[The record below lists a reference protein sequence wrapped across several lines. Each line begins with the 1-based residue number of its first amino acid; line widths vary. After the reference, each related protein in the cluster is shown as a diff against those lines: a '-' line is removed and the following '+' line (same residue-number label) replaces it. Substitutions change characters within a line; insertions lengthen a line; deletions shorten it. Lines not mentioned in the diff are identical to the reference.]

1 MSRHYTFDDTT
12 NNITVN
18 DVVTVINNLINAE
31 KIVVGRSFNPNDYT
45 IVLGYRIGAIVSHSP
60 ETIKYYGII
69 WRISP
74 NVLPTGVVLSRVSNL
89 ADYTSRIIS
98 NNGQIKRNKKDV
110 ALVMS
115 LANKQD
121 LIKDVIFNNP
131 ATIVYWVD
139 GTKTVVKAH
148 NEKFD
153 PEKGLAMAICKRF
166 LGSNKSG
173 SNFNNIFKKWLP
185 EQKESNSD
193 TNIKDYEKNLMA
205 SFGVPPQVFYQQ
217 ERLPEQKESNSNI
230 RIEDDNKNE
239 PLRWMTVAE
248 VAEEL
253 GCSKALV
260 QEECRKGLYPG
271 AFKENGKWLI
281 PVPLLEEKRG
291 NKNE

>member
-1 MSRHYTFDDTT
+1 MSREYTFDPTLHI
-12 NNITVN
+12 ITEE
-18 DVVTVINNLINAE
+18 DVDKVAKNLIRAE
-31 KIVVGRSFNPNDYT
+31 KIVVGPDFYSGDYVLIFGSKVGSCYFPRGAIDGIDICYVRDIVPT
-45 IVLGYRIGAIVSHSP
+45 KIVLKRRNTLKNAINSV
-60 ETIKYYGII
+60 YGLNSAL
-69 WRISP
+69 R
-74 NVLPTGVVLSRVSNL
+74 
-89 ADYTSRIIS
+89 
-98 NNGQIKRNKKDV
+98 DV
-110 ALVMS
+110 R
-115 LANKQD
+115 NKQD
-121 LIKDVIFNNP
+121 LIKNVISNNP
-131 ATIVYWVD
+131 ATIVYWAD

-173 SNFNNIFKKWLP
+173 SNFNDIFKKWLP
-185 EQKESNSD
+185 EQN
-193 TNIKDYEKNLMA
+193 
-205 SFGVPPQVFYQQ
+205 G
-217 ERLPEQKESNSNI
+217 SNSNI
-230 RIEDDNKNE
+230 RIEEDDNKNK

>member
-1 MSRHYTFDDTT
+1 MSREYTFDTT
-12 NNITVN
+12 LRKVTKE
-18 DVVTVINNLINAE
+18 DVDNVAERLIDAE
-31 KIVVGRSFNPNDYT
+31 RMVVGPDFYNGDYVLLLGAYVGSYYYPGARIHGIDICCSNDIVPT
-45 IVLGYRIGAIVSHSP
+45 RIVLRSRNTLKN
-60 ETIKYYGII
+60 TINSVYCLNSAL
-69 WRISP
+69 R
-74 NVLPTGVVLSRVSNL
+74 
-89 ADYTSRIIS
+89 
-98 NNGQIKRNKKDV
+98 DV
-110 ALVMS
+110 R
-115 LANKQD
+115 NKQD

-193 TNIKDYEKNLMA
+193 TNIKDYEKN
-205 SFGVPPQVFYQQ
+205 
-217 ERLPEQKESNSNI
+217 
-230 RIEDDNKNE
+230 E

>member
-1 MSRHYTFDDTT
+1 MSREYTFDTT
-12 NNITVN
+12 LRNITKE
-18 DVVTVINNLINAE
+18 DVDNVVERLIDAE
-31 KIVVGRSFNPNDYT
+31 RIVVGPDFYSGDY
-45 IVLGYRIGAIVSHSP
+45 VLIFGAAVGSCYFPRGAIDCIYIHYVRDIVP
-60 ETIKYYGII
+60 TKIILKRRNTLKNTINSVYGLNSAL
-69 WRISP
+69 R
-74 NVLPTGVVLSRVSNL
+74 
-89 ADYTSRIIS
+89 
-98 NNGQIKRNKKDV
+98 DV
-110 ALVMS
+110 R
-115 LANKQD
+115 NKQD

-205 SFGVPPQVFYQQ
+205 LYGIPPKVFYQQ
-217 ERLPEQKESNSNI
+217 ERLPEQKGSNSNI

>member
-1 MSRHYTFDDTT
+1 MSREYTFDTTIQMIDEDTI
-12 NNITVN
+12 N
-18 DVVTVINNLINAE
+18 TVIRNLIHAE
-31 KIVVGRSFNPNDYT
+31 QILTGPGFDSSDYALIFGAKIGSYYYPKSDIYGIVIRYSNDIIPTKIVLQRRNT
-45 IVLGYRIGAIVSHSP
+45 LKTAINSV
-60 ETIKYYGII
+60 YGLNSAL
-69 WRISP
+69 R
-74 NVLPTGVVLSRVSNL
+74 
-89 ADYTSRIIS
+89 
-98 NNGQIKRNKKDV
+98 DV
-110 ALVMS
+110 R
-115 LANKQD
+115 NKQD
-121 LIKDVIFNNP
+121 LIKDVIFNDP

-185 EQKESNSD
+185 EQKESNS
-193 TNIKDYEKNLMA
+193 NIK
-205 SFGVPPQVFYQQ
+205 
-217 ERLPEQKESNSNI
+217 
-230 RIEDDNKNE
+230 IEDDNKNE

-253 GCSKALV
+253 GCSKTLV

>member
-1 MSRHYTFDDTT
+1 MSREYTFDPTLQI
-12 NNITVN
+12 ITKEDVDNVVKRMIYAEQMVSPIFYNGDYELLLGSDIGTYYYPGARIHGIDIHFSN
-18 DVVTVINNLINAE
+18 DIVPTRIVLKRRNTLKNAINA
-31 KIVVGRSFNPNDYT
+31 T
-45 IVLGYRIGAIVSHSP
+45 
-60 ETIKYYGII
+60 YGLNSAL
-69 WRISP
+69 R
-74 NVLPTGVVLSRVSNL
+74 
-89 ADYTSRIIS
+89 
-98 NNGQIKRNKKDV
+98 DV
-110 ALVMS
+110 Q
-115 LANKQD
+115 NKQD

-173 SNFNNIFKKWLP
+173 ANFNNVFKKWLP
-185 EQKESNSD
+185 EQKESNS
-193 TNIKDYEKNLMA
+193 
-205 SFGVPPQVFYQQ
+205 
-217 ERLPEQKESNSNI
+217 NI
-230 RIEDDNKNE
+230 RIDDDNKNE
-239 PLRWMTVAE
+239 SLRWMTVAE

>member
-1 MSRHYTFDDTT
+1 MSREYTFDPTLQI
-12 NNITVN
+12 ITKE
-18 DVVTVINNLINAE
+18 DVDNVVERLILAEQMLMGPDFDSRDYNLIFGTEIGRIYPGGDIYGIVIIYTYNIVPT
-31 KIVVGRSFNPNDYT
+31 KIVLQRRTSKPVYPGIPQRSGRYPWGTNGDD
-45 IVLGYRIGAIVSHSP
+45 I
-60 ETIKYYGII
+60 IKLM
-69 WRISP
+69 
-74 NVLPTGVVLSRVSNL
+74 N
-89 ADYTSRIIS
+89 TS
-98 NNGQIKRNKKDV
+98 
-110 ALVMS
+110 
-115 LANKQD
+115 NKQD

-185 EQKESNSD
+185 EQKESNS
-193 TNIKDYEKNLMA
+193 
-205 SFGVPPQVFYQQ
+205 
-217 ERLPEQKESNSNI
+217 NI
-230 RIEDDNKNE
+230 RIEEDDNKNE

>member
-1 MSRHYTFDDTT
+1 MSREYTFDTT
-12 NNITVN
+12 LRNITKEDVDNVAERLIDAERMVVGPDFYIGDYVLIFGSAVGSCYFPRGAIHGIDIRYVRDIVPTKIVLKRRNTLKAAINTIYGLNSALN
-18 DVVTVINNLINAE
+18 DV
-31 KIVVGRSFNPNDYT
+31 S
-45 IVLGYRIGAIVSHSP
+45 
-60 ETIKYYGII
+60 
-69 WRISP
+69 
-74 NVLPTGVVLSRVSNL
+74 
-89 ADYTSRIIS
+89 
-98 NNGQIKRNKKDV
+98 
-110 ALVMS
+110 
-115 LANKQD
+115 NKQN
-121 LIKDVIFNNP
+121 LIKDVIFNDP

-185 EQKESNSD
+185 EQK
-193 TNIKDYEKNLMA
+193 
-205 SFGVPPQVFYQQ
+205 G
-217 ERLPEQKESNSNI
+217 SNSNI

>member
-1 MSRHYTFDDTT
+1 MSREYTFDTT
-12 NNITVN
+12 LRNITKE
-18 DVVTVINNLINAE
+18 DVDNVAERLIDAE
-31 KIVVGRSFNPNDYT
+31 RMVVGPDFYIGDYVLIFGSAVGSCYFPRGAIHGIDIRYVRDIVPTKIVLKRRNTLKAAINT
-45 IVLGYRIGAIVSHSP
+45 I
-60 ETIKYYGII
+60 YGLN
-69 WRISP
+69 SA
-74 NVLPTGVVLSRVSNL
+74 L
-89 ADYTSRIIS
+89 
-98 NNGQIKRNKKDV
+98 KDV
-110 ALVMS
+110 S
-115 LANKQD
+115 NKQD
-121 LIKDVIFNNP
+121 SIKDVIFNNP

>member
-1 MSRHYTFDDTT
+1 MSREYTFDTT
-12 NNITVN
+12 IQMIDENSI
-18 DVVTVINNLINAE
+18 DIVVKNLIRAE
-31 KIVVGRSFNPNDYT
+31 KVLVGPDFYSGDYVLIFGSAVGSCYFPRGAVDGIDIRYVRDIVPT
-45 IVLGYRIGAIVSHSP
+45 KIVLKRRNTLKNAINSV
-60 ETIKYYGII
+60 YGLNSAL
-69 WRISP
+69 R
-74 NVLPTGVVLSRVSNL
+74 
-89 ADYTSRIIS
+89 
-98 NNGQIKRNKKDV
+98 DV
-110 ALVMS
+110 R
-115 LANKQD
+115 NKQD

-193 TNIKDYEKNLMA
+193 ANIKDYEKNLMA
-205 SFGVPPQVFYQQ
+205 LYGIPPQVFYQD
-217 ERLPEQKESNSNI
+217 ERLPEQNGSNSNI
-230 RIEDDNKNE
+230 RIEEDDNKNK

-253 GCSKALV
+253 GCSKASV

>member
-1 MSRHYTFDDTT
+1 MSREYTFDPTLQI
-12 NNITVN
+12 ITKE
-18 DVVTVINNLINAE
+18 DVDNVVERLIHAEQMLMGPDFDSRDYDLIFGAQIGRIYPGGDIYGIVIRYSYNMVPT
-31 KIVVGRSFNPNDYT
+31 KIVLQRHISKPVYSGIPRRAGRH
-45 IVLGYRIGAIVSHSP
+45 LC
-60 ETIKYYGII
+60 
-69 WRISP
+69 
-74 NVLPTGVVLSRVSNL
+74 VSNGDDVIKL
-89 ADYTSRIIS
+89 MNTS
-98 NNGQIKRNKKDV
+98 
-110 ALVMS
+110 
-115 LANKQD
+115 NKQN
-121 LIKDVIFNNP
+121 LIKDVIFNEP

-173 SNFNNIFKKWLP
+173 ANFNNIFKKWLS

-193 TNIKDYEKNLMA
+193 TNIKGYA
-205 SFGVPPQVFYQQ
+205 
-217 ERLPEQKESNSNI
+217 KE
-230 RIEDDNKNE
+230 E

-253 GCSKALV
+253 GCSKTLV

-281 PVPLLEEKRG
+281 PIPRLEKRG
-291 NKNE
+291 DKNE

>member
-1 MSRHYTFDDTT
+1 MSREYTFDTT
-12 NNITVN
+12 LRKVTKE
-18 DVVTVINNLINAE
+18 DVDNVAERLIDAE
-31 KIVVGRSFNPNDYT
+31 RMVVGPDFYNGDYVLLLGAYVGIYYYPGARIHGIDICCSNDIVPT
-45 IVLGYRIGAIVSHSP
+45 RIVLRRRNTLKN
-60 ETIKYYGII
+60 TINSVYCLNSAL
-69 WRISP
+69 R
-74 NVLPTGVVLSRVSNL
+74 
-89 ADYTSRIIS
+89 
-98 NNGQIKRNKKDV
+98 DV
-110 ALVMS
+110 R
-115 LANKQD
+115 NKQD

-193 TNIKDYEKNLMA
+193 TNIKDYEKN
-205 SFGVPPQVFYQQ
+205 
-217 ERLPEQKESNSNI
+217 
-230 RIEDDNKNE
+230 E